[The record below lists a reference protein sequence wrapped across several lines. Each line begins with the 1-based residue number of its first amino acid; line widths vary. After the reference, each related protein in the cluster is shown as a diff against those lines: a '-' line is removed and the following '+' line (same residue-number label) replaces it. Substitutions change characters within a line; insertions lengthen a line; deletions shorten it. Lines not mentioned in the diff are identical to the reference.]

1 MKTESRNALPL
12 CIDYQMIYQALEI
25 IKDQASNYLE
35 AQLQTAGLVV
45 LENIAK
51 LDEPGFNT
59 ITDKVVL
66 TLINMEEEVTL
77 KNQPTSYIRND
88 ETHYK
93 NQPIHLNLY
102 VLFSVNRT
110 GYDNSLNALSTVIE
124 FFQSKKIFTNANT
137 VLNPAIPALA
147 EVTEFKLTVDL
158 YTPTF
163 EQQNYIWG
171 TLGGKSIPNAMF
183 KVTLVKI
190 DSSRLL
196 QKGTQI
202 SSAESTALPI

>member
-1 MKTESRNALPL
+1 
-12 CIDYQMIYQALEI
+12 MIYQALEI
-25 IKDQASNYLE
+25 IKDQVSSYLE
-35 AQLQTAGLVV
+35 TQLGTANLVV

-51 LDEPGFNT
+51 LDEPGFNA

-66 TLINMEEEVTL
+66 SLINMEEESTL
-77 KNQPTSYIRND
+77 KNRPTSFVKNN
-88 ETHYK
+88 ETQYK
-93 NQPIHLNLY
+93 NQAIHLNLY

-124 FFQSKKIFTNANT
+124 FFQSKKIFTQANT
-137 VLNPAIPALA
+137 VLNPATPALA
-147 EVTEFKLTVDL
+147 DVTQFKLTVDL

-171 TLGGKSIPNAMF
+171 TLGGKSIPNAMY
-183 KVTLVKI
+183 KITLVKI
-190 DSSRLL
+190 DAGRLL

-202 SSAESTALPI
+202 SSTESNVLPI